1 MRRSRSTRKN
11 CVSRFCLSQLKS
23 ARKDSNADYN
33 IFVDTIPEGR
43 FEDTN
48 KVFEKDDNYD
58 YRVKNKNDKDAKIIA
73 WSLGNASH
81 VERQCT

>member
-1 MRRSRSTRKN
+1 M
-11 CVSRFCLSQLKS
+11 FYLSPQEKIL
-23 ARKDSNADYN
+23 NADYN

-58 YRVKNKNDKDAKIIA
+58 YRVKINDKDAKIIA
-73 WSLGNASH
+73 WSLGNASS
-81 VERQCT
+81 VERQCTNYTNA

>member
-1 MRRSRSTRKN
+1 MFVPFK
-11 CVSRFCLSQLKS
+11 SQEKI
-23 ARKDSNADYN
+23 NADYN

-73 WSLGNASH
+73 WSLGNDLMWKDNAPNYTNAWKISLA
-81 VERQCT
+81 